1 MGPQNNT
8 STVIYPPSS
17 FRTVPF
23 ASPFFDSDLSKSIFI
38 VMVISLLS
46 EDDHVCGC
54 MDVWVLVSWETC
66 ILTRNDACHNHFGWK
81 GVNLFSHVD
90 RQRGTSKRMSI
101 APMLIGGWNTDAHFT
116 QFCRGGNMQ
125 MNTKLSF
132 SWRSFVKL
140 FILLRSRTSW
150 CQKSFA
156 KS

>member
-17 FRTVPF
+17 FLTVPF

-54 MDVWVLVSWETC
+54 MDVWVLVSWKTC

-90 RQRGTSKRMSI
+90 RRRGDRQKNVNCPDVNWRMKYGCTLHTILPRWQYADEHQIILQLKKLRKTFRQSPIVYISVSKV
-101 APMLIGGWNTDAHFT
+101 
-116 QFCRGGNMQ
+116 FC
-125 MNTKLSF
+125 
-132 SWRSFVKL
+132 
-140 FILLRSRTSW
+140 
-150 CQKSFA
+150 
-156 KS
+156 

>member
-17 FRTVPF
+17 FLTVPF

-81 GVNLFSHVD
+81 GVRISFHTLTGGG
-90 RQRGTSKRMSI
+90 GTGKRMSI

-116 QFCRGGNMQ
+116 QFCRRWQ
-125 MNTKLSF
+125 YADEHQIILQLKKLRKTFRHSPVVYI
-132 SWRSFVKL
+132 FV
-140 FILLRSRTSW
+140 
-150 CQKSFA
+150 
-156 KS
+156 

>member
-90 RQRGTSKRMSI
+90 RRRGTGKRMSI
-101 APMLIGGWNTDAHFT
+101 APMLIGGWNTRMHTSHISAEVAI
-116 QFCRGGNMQ
+116 CRWTRNYPSL
-125 MNTKLSF
+125 KK
-132 SWRSFVKL
+132 RRKI
-140 FILLRSRTSW
+140 FIFPRLHISW
-150 CQKSFA
+150 CQKSFS